1 LYKGNA
7 IYDGV
12 CFIKANKL
20 KDIQLSIEVKKT
32 MKIVVAPDSF
42 KGSLTAVEVSD
53 AIEQGVRE
61 IFPEAEI
68 VKIPMA
74 DGGDGTVQCLV
85 NATGGEI
92 LKEKVT
98 GPLGDEVL
106 ASYGILGDKKTAV
119 IEMAEA
125 SGLTLVPENK
135 RNPLI
140 TTTYGT
146 GQLIKSALDQG
157 CRKMIIGIG
166 GSATNDRGAGM
177 VQALGVKLLDR
188 EGKEIGFGG
197 GELKKVFR
205 IDTKYLDNRLSET
218 KVLIASD
225 VSNPLCG
232 PKGAARIYG
241 PQKGATPEVI
251 KELDESLAYFAEII
265 KRDLNK
271 DIKDIPGAGA
281 AGGLGASL
289 IAFLDAELRP
299 GIEIMI
305 EIVKLEQAIKDADLV
320 ITGEGKIDSQTIYGK
335 APIGVAKIAKRYNI
349 PVIAVAAI
357 IGDDADIVHQY
368 GISSLISVS
377 AQPMR
382 LDESVSNKVL
392 LIKNSIKQSMRAI
405 KTGKGLKTRL

>member
-1 LYKGNA
+1 
-7 IYDGV
+7 
-12 CFIKANKL
+12 
-20 KDIQLSIEVKKT
+20 

-92 LKEKVT
+92 LREKVT
-98 GPLGDEVL
+98 GPLGDEVW

-146 GQLIKSALDQG
+146 GQLIKFALDQG

-166 GSATNDRGAGM
+166 GSATNDVGAGM
-177 VQALGVKLLDR
+177 VQALGAKLLDK
-188 EGKEIGFGG
+188 EGEEIGFGG

-218 KVLIASD
+218 EVLIASD

-232 PKGAARIYG
+232 PKGAARVYG
-241 PQKGATPEVI
+241 PQKGATPEMI
-251 KELDESLAYFAEII
+251 KKLDESLAYFAEII

-271 DIKDIPGAGA
+271 DIKDILGAGA
-281 AGGLGASL
+281 AGGLGAGL
-289 IAFLDAELRP
+289 MAFLDAELKP
-299 GIEIMI
+299 GIEIII

-335 APIGVAKIAKRYNI
+335 APIGVAKIAKKYNI

-357 IGDDADIVHQY
+357 IGDDADIVHQH
-368 GISSLISVS
+368 GI
-377 AQPMR
+377 
-382 LDESVSNKVL
+382 DN
-392 LIKNSIKQSMRAI
+392 LIKVSEPPMSLTEPKSKKIGLVKRSIKQFLER
-405 KTGKGLKTRL
+405 KKGAFY

>member
-1 LYKGNA
+1 
-7 IYDGV
+7 
-12 CFIKANKL
+12 
-20 KDIQLSIEVKKT
+20 

-42 KGSLTAVEVSD
+42 KGSLTAVEVAD
-53 AIEQGVRE
+53 AIGQGVRE
-61 IFPEAEI
+61 IFPEAKI
-68 VKIPMA
+68 IKIPMA

-92 LKEKVT
+92 LKEKVV
-98 GPLGDEVL
+98 GPLGDEVW

-125 SGLTLVPENK
+125 SGLTLVPEDK

-146 GQLIKSALDQG
+146 GQLIKAALDQG

-166 GSATNDRGAGM
+166 GSATNDGGAGM

-197 GELKKVFR
+197 GELKKINR
-205 IDTKYLDNRLSET
+205 INISNLDNRLSET
-218 KVLIASD
+218 EVLIASD

-241 PQKGATPEVI
+241 PQKGATPEI
-251 KELDESLAYFAEII
+251 IEELDKSLAHFAEII

-271 DIKDIPGAGA
+271 DVKDMPGAGA
-281 AGGLGASL
+281 AGGLGAGL
-289 IAFLDAELRP
+289 MAFLDAELKP

-335 APIGVAKIAKRYNI
+335 APIGVAKIAKKYNI

-357 IGDDADIVHQY
+357 VGDDADIVHKY
-368 GISSLISVS
+368 GINTLISVTEK
-377 AQPMR
+377 PMR
-382 LDESVSNKVL
+382 LDESLPNKVL
-392 LIKNSIKQSMRAI
+392 LIKNSIKQSMMAI
-405 KTGKGLKTRL
+405 KTGKELKNHL

>member
-1 LYKGNA
+1 
-7 IYDGV
+7 
-12 CFIKANKL
+12 
-20 KDIQLSIEVKKT
+20 
-32 MKIVVAPDSF
+32 MKIVVTPDSF

-53 AIEQGVRE
+53 AIEQGIRE

-85 NATGGEI
+85 NATGGKI
-92 LKEKVT
+92 LREKVT
-98 GPLGDEVL
+98 DPLGDEVL

-125 SGLTLVPENK
+125 SGLTLVPENR

-146 GQLIKSALDQG
+146 GQLIKAALDQG

-166 GSATNDRGAGM
+166 GSATNDGGAGM

-205 IDTKYLDNRLSET
+205 IDTKCLDNRLSET
-218 KVLIASD
+218 EVLIASD

-232 PKGAARIYG
+232 PKGATRVYG
-241 PQKGATPEVI
+241 PQKGATPEI
-251 KELDESLAYFAEII
+251 TKELDESLAYFAEII

-271 DIKDIPGAGA
+271 DVKDIPGAGA

-289 IAFLDAELRP
+289 IAFLNAELRP
-299 GIEIMI
+299 GIDIMI

-320 ITGEGKIDSQTIYGK
+320 ITGEGKIDSQSIFGK
-335 APIGVAKIAKRYNI
+335 VPLGIGKSAQRYNV
-349 PVIAVAAI
+349 PVIAIVGD
-357 IGDDADIVHQY
+357 IGE
-368 GISSLISVS
+368 GSSLIY
-377 AQPMR
+377 
-382 LDESVSNKVL
+382 KYG
-392 LIKNSIKQSMRAI
+392 INSIMSTVNKAISIDEAMKMSKILLKDATERMMRI
-405 KTGKGLKTRL
+405 IETGMKITKKDYSKKAE

>member
-1 LYKGNA
+1 
-7 IYDGV
+7 
-12 CFIKANKL
+12 
-20 KDIQLSIEVKKT
+20 
-32 MKIVVAPDSF
+32 MKIVIAPDSF
-42 KGSLTAVEVSD
+42 KGSLTAMEVSD
-53 AIEQGVRE
+53 AIEQGIRE
-61 IFPEAEI
+61 IFPEAKI

-85 NATGGEI
+85 NATGGKI
-92 LKEKVT
+92 LREKVT
-98 GPLGDEVL
+98 GPLGNEVL

-146 GQLIKSALDQG
+146 GQLIKSALGQG

-166 GSATNDRGAGM
+166 GSATNDGGAGM
-177 VQALGVKLLDR
+177 VQALGAKLLDKDG
-188 EGKEIGFGG
+188 EEIGFGG

-205 IDTKYLDNRLSET
+205 IDTKCLDNRLSET

-232 PKGAARIYG
+232 SQGASRIYG

-251 KELDESLAYFAEII
+251 EELDESLAYFAGII

-271 DIKDIPGAGA
+271 DVKDIPGAGA
-281 AGGLGASL
+281 AGGLGAGL

-299 GIEIMI
+299 GIEIII
-305 EIVKLEQAIKDADLV
+305 EIVKLEQAIQDADLV

-335 APIGVAKIAKRYNI
+335 APIGVAKIAKKYNV

-368 GISSLISVS
+368 GIDTLLKISEPPMNLNESKVKKYRLI
-377 AQPMR
+377 
-382 LDESVSNKVL
+382 KKT
-392 LIKNSIKQSMRAI
+392 IKNSKIEI
-405 KTGKGLKTRL
+405 LKKITMDYRVKE

>member
-1 LYKGNA
+1 
-7 IYDGV
+7 
-12 CFIKANKL
+12 
-20 KDIQLSIEVKKT
+20 

-53 AIEQGVRE
+53 AIGQGVRE

-85 NATGGEI
+85 NDTGGEI
-92 LKEKVT
+92 LRKKVI

-146 GQLIKSALDQG
+146 GQLIKAALDQG

-166 GSATNDRGAGM
+166 GSATNDGGAGM
-177 VQALGVKLLDR
+177 LQALGVKLLDR

-197 GELKKVFR
+197 GELKEVFR

-241 PQKGATPEVI
+241 PQKGATPEI
-251 KELDESLAYFAEII
+251 IEELDKSLAHFAEII

-271 DIKDIPGAGA
+271 DVKDIPGAGA

-289 IAFLDAELRP
+289 MAFLDAELRP
-299 GIEIMI
+299 GIKIII
-305 EIVKLEQAIKDADLV
+305 EVVKLEQAIKDADLV

-335 APIGVAKIAKRYNI
+335 APIGVAKIAKKYNI
-349 PVIAVAAI
+349 PVVAVAAI
-357 IGDDADIVHQY
+357 ISDDADIVHQY
-368 GISSLISVS
+368 GI
-377 AQPMR
+377 
-382 LDESVSNKVL
+382 DT
-392 LIKNSIKQSMRAI
+392 LIKISEPPMSLAEPKPKKVQLIKRCIKQF
-405 KTGKGLKTRL
+405 LKRNKEAFH

>member
-1 LYKGNA
+1 
-7 IYDGV
+7 
-12 CFIKANKL
+12 
-20 KDIQLSIEVKKT
+20 

-68 VKIPMA
+68 IKIPMA

-92 LKEKVT
+92 LREKVT

-106 ASYGILGDKKTAV
+106 ASYGILGNKKTAV

-125 SGLTLVPENK
+125 SGLTLVPEDK

-146 GQLIKSALDQG
+146 GQLIKAALDQG

-166 GSATNDRGAGM
+166 GSATNDGGAGM

-197 GELKKVFR
+197 GELKKINR
-205 IDTKYLDNRLSET
+205 IDISNLDNRLSQT
-218 KVLIASD
+218 GVLIASD

-232 PKGAARIYG
+232 PKGASRIYG

-251 KELDESLAYFAEII
+251 EELDESLAYFAEII

-271 DIKDIPGAGA
+271 DIKDMPGSGA

-335 APIGVAKIAKRYNI
+335 APIGVAKIAKKYNI

-357 IGDDADIVHQY
+357 IGEDAKIVHKY
-368 GISSLISVS
+368 GITTLIGVT
-377 AQPMR
+377 AQPMK
-382 LDESVSNKVL
+382 LEESVPNKVA
-392 LIKNSIKQSMRAI
+392 LIKNSIKQSMMAM
-405 KTGKGLKTRL
+405 KTGKELKNHL

>member
-1 LYKGNA
+1 
-7 IYDGV
+7 
-12 CFIKANKL
+12 
-20 KDIQLSIEVKKT
+20 
-32 MKIVVAPDSF
+32 
-42 KGSLTAVEVSD
+42 
-53 AIEQGVRE
+53 
-61 IFPEAEI
+61 
-68 VKIPMA
+68 
-74 DGGDGTVQCLV
+74 
-85 NATGGEI
+85 
-92 LKEKVT
+92 EKVT
-98 GPLGDEVL
+98 DPLGCEVL
-106 ASYGILGDKKTAV
+106 AHYGILGDKKTAV

-146 GQLIKSALDQG
+146 GQLIKVALDQG

-166 GSATNDRGAGM
+166 GSATNDAGAGM
-177 VQALGVKLLDR
+177 VQALRGKILDKNG
-188 EGKEIGFGG
+188 EEIGFGG

-205 IDTKYLDNRLSET
+205 IDIKYLDNRLSKT

-232 PKGAARIYG
+232 PKGASRVYG

-251 KELDESLAYFAEII
+251 EELDESLAHFAEII

-281 AGGLGASL
+281 AGGLGAGL
-289 IAFLDAELRP
+289 MAFLDAELRP
-299 GIEIMI
+299 GIEIII

-335 APIGVAKIAKRYNI
+335 APIGVAKIAKKYNV

-357 IGDDADIVHQY
+357 ISDDADIVHQY
-368 GISSLISVS
+368 GI
-377 AQPMR
+377 
-382 LDESVSNKVL
+382 NT
-392 LIKNSIKQSMRAI
+392 LIKISEPPMSLAEPKSKKVRLIKKSIK
-405 KTGKGLKTRL
+405 KFFKEKGRSFSFSF

>member
-1 LYKGNA
+1 
-7 IYDGV
+7 
-12 CFIKANKL
+12 
-20 KDIQLSIEVKKT
+20 

-53 AIEQGVRE
+53 AIEQGIRE

-74 DGGDGTVQCLV
+74 DGGDGTVQCMV

-92 LKEKVT
+92 LREKVT

-146 GQLIKSALDQG
+146 GQLIKAALDQG

-166 GSATNDRGAGM
+166 GSATNDAGAGM
-177 VQALGVKLLDR
+177 VQALGAKLLDKDG
-188 EGKEIGFGG
+188 EEIGFGG

-251 KELDESLAYFAEII
+251 KELDESLACFAEII

-299 GIEIMI
+299 GIEIII
-305 EIVKLEQAIKDADLV
+305 EVVKLERAIKDADLV

-335 APIGVAKIAKRYNI
+335 APIGVAKIAKKYKI
-349 PVIAVAAI
+349 PVMAIAPIV
-357 IGDDADIVHQY
+357 GEDADIVYRY
-368 GISSLISVS
+368 GIDFLVKISEPPMSLAEPKSK
-377 AQPMR
+377 
-382 LDESVSNKVL
+382 KVR
-392 LIKNSIKQSMRAI
+392 LIKKSIK
-405 KTGKGLKTRL
+405 KFFKEKGRSFSFSF

>member
-1 LYKGNA
+1 
-7 IYDGV
+7 
-12 CFIKANKL
+12 
-20 KDIQLSIEVKKT
+20 
-32 MKIVVAPDSF
+32 MKIVIAPDSF

-53 AIEQGVRE
+53 AIEQGARE

-92 LKEKVT
+92 LREKVT

-125 SGLTLVPENK
+125 SGLTLVSENK

-146 GQLIKSALDQG
+146 GQLIKAALDQG

-166 GSATNDRGAGM
+166 GSATNDAGAGM
-177 VQALGVKLLDR
+177 VQALGAKLLDKNGER
-188 EGKEIGFGG
+188 IGFGG
-197 GELKKVFR
+197 GELKKIFR

-232 PKGAARIYG
+232 PKGASRIYG

-251 KELDESLAYFAEII
+251 EELDESLAHFAEVI
-265 KRDLNK
+265 KKDLNK
-271 DIKDIPGAGA
+271 DVKDLPGSGA
-281 AGGLGASL
+281 AGGLGAGL
-289 IAFLDAELRP
+289 IAFLNAELKP
-299 GIEIMI
+299 GIDIVI
-305 EIVKLEQAIKDADLV
+305 EIVKLEQAIKGADLV

-335 APIGVAKIAKRYNI
+335 APIGVAKIAKKYII

-357 IGDDADIVHQY
+357 ISDDADIVHQY
-368 GISSLISVS
+368 GIDNLVKVSEPPMNINYPKDNKISII
-377 AQPMR
+377 R
-382 LDESVSNKVL
+382 ES
-392 LIKNSIKQSMRAI
+392 IKNVIKNMKS
-405 KTGKGLKTRL
+405 KKKL

>member
-1 LYKGNA
+1 
-7 IYDGV
+7 
-12 CFIKANKL
+12 
-20 KDIQLSIEVKKT
+20 

-53 AIEQGVRE
+53 AIEQGIRE

-92 LKEKVT
+92 LREKVT
-98 GPLGDEVL
+98 GPLGDEIL
-106 ASYGILGDKKTAV
+106 ASYGILGDKRTAV

-146 GQLIKSALDQG
+146 GQLIKTALDQG

-166 GSATNDRGAGM
+166 GSATNDGGAGM

-197 GELKKVFR
+197 GELKKIFQ
-205 IDTKYLDNRLSET
+205 IDTKYLDNRLPET

-241 PQKGATPEVI
+241 PQKGATPEI
-251 KELDESLAYFAEII
+251 IEELDRSLAHFAEII
-265 KRDLNK
+265 KRDLHKNV
-271 DIKDIPGAGA
+271 KDIPGAGA

-289 IAFLDAELRP
+289 MAFLDAELRP
-299 GIEIMI
+299 GIEIII
-305 EIVKLEQAIKDADLV
+305 EIVKLEQTIKDADLV

-335 APIGVAKIAKRYNI
+335 APIGVAKIAKKYNV

-357 IGDDADIVHQY
+357 ISDDADIVHQH
-368 GISSLISVS
+368 GI
-377 AQPMR
+377 
-382 LDESVSNKVL
+382 DN
-392 LIKNSIKQSMRAI
+392 LIKVSEPPMSLTEPKSKKVELVKRSVKQFLERKKEAF
-405 KTGKGLKTRL
+405 TN

>member
-1 LYKGNA
+1 
-7 IYDGV
+7 
-12 CFIKANKL
+12 
-20 KDIQLSIEVKKT
+20 

-42 KGSLTAVEVSD
+42 KGSLTAVEVAD
-53 AIEQGVRE
+53 AIEQGIRE

-146 GQLIKSALDQG
+146 GELIKIALDQG

-166 GSATNDRGAGM
+166 GSATNDGGAGM
-177 VQALGVKLLDR
+177 VQALGVKLLDKD
-188 EGKEIGFGG
+188 EEELGFGG

-218 KVLIASD
+218 KVLVASD

-232 PKGAARIYG
+232 PKGASWIYG
-241 PQKGATPEVI
+241 PQKGATPEII
-251 KELDESLAYFAEII
+251 KELDESLAHFAEIV

-271 DIKDIPGAGA
+271 DVKDIPGAGA

-289 IAFLDAELRP
+289 MAFLDAELRP
-299 GIEIMI
+299 GIEIVI
-305 EIVKLEQAIKDADLV
+305 EIVRLERAIKGADLV

-335 APIGVAKIAKRYNI
+335 APIGVAKIAKKYNI
-349 PVIAVAAI
+349 PVVAIAAI
-357 IGDDADIVHQY
+357 IDDDADIVHQY
-368 GISSLISVS
+368 GI
-377 AQPMR
+377 
-382 LDESVSNKVL
+382 NT
-392 LIKNSIKQSMRAI
+392 LIKISEPPMSLAEPKSKKIGLIKRSVKQFLER
-405 KTGKGLKTRL
+405 KKETFHKL

>member
-1 LYKGNA
+1 
-7 IYDGV
+7 
-12 CFIKANKL
+12 
-20 KDIQLSIEVKKT
+20 

-42 KGSLTAVEVSD
+42 KGSLTAVEVAD
-53 AIEQGVRE
+53 AIGQGVRE

-74 DGGDGTVQCLV
+74 DGGEGTVQCLV

-92 LKEKVT
+92 LREKVT

-125 SGLTLVPENK
+125 SGLTLIPENK

-146 GQLIKSALDQG
+146 GQLIKAALDQE

-166 GSATNDRGAGM
+166 GSATNDGGAGM
-177 VQALGVKLLDR
+177 VQALGAKLLDKDG
-188 EGKEIGFGG
+188 EEIGFGG

-205 IDTKYLDNRLSET
+205 IDTKCLDNRLSET

-241 PQKGATPEVI
+241 PQKGATQEVI
-251 KELDESLAYFAEII
+251 EELDKSLAHFAEII
-265 KRDLNK
+265 KRDLHK

-299 GIEIMI
+299 GIDIMI

-320 ITGEGKIDSQTIYGK
+320 LTGEGKIDSQTIYGK
-335 APIGVAKIAKRYNI
+335 APIGVAKIAKKYNI

-357 IGDDADIVHQY
+357 IGDDADIVHQH
-368 GISSLISVS
+368 GI
-377 AQPMR
+377 
-382 LDESVSNKVL
+382 DN
-392 LIKNSIKQSMRAI
+392 LIKVSEPPMSLTEHKSKKVWLIKKSIKQFLEKR
-405 KTGKGLKTRL
+405 TDCLTD

>member
-1 LYKGNA
+1 
-7 IYDGV
+7 
-12 CFIKANKL
+12 
-20 KDIQLSIEVKKT
+20 

-42 KGSLTAVEVSD
+42 KGSLTAVEVAD

-68 VKIPMA
+68 IKIPMA

-146 GQLIKSALDQG
+146 GQLIKIALDQG

-166 GSATNDRGAGM
+166 GSATNDGGAGM
-177 VQALGVKLLDR
+177 VQALGVKLLDKD
-188 EGKEIGFGG
+188 EEELGFGG

-218 KVLIASD
+218 KVIVASD

-232 PKGAARIYG
+232 PKGASWIYG
-241 PQKGATPEVI
+241 PQKGATPEII
-251 KELDESLAYFAEII
+251 KELDKSLAHFAEII

-271 DIKDIPGAGA
+271 DVKDVPGAGA

-289 IAFLDAELRP
+289 MAFLDAELRP
-299 GIEIMI
+299 GIEIII
-305 EIVKLEQAIKDADLV
+305 EIVKLEQAIKGADLV

-335 APIGVAKIAKRYNI
+335 APIGVARIAKKYNI

-357 IGDDADIVHQY
+357 ISADADIVHQY
-368 GISSLISVS
+368 GIDTLIKISEP
-377 AQPMR
+377 PMS
-382 LDESVSNKVL
+382 LDEPKSKKIG
-392 LIKNSIKQSMRAI
+392 LIKRSVKQFLER
-405 KTGKGLKTRL
+405 KKERNFP

>member
-1 LYKGNA
+1 
-7 IYDGV
+7 
-12 CFIKANKL
+12 
-20 KDIQLSIEVKKT
+20 

-42 KGSLTAVEVSD
+42 KGSLTAVEVAD
-53 AIEQGVRE
+53 AIEQGIRE

-85 NATGGEI
+85 TATGGKI

-146 GQLIKSALDQG
+146 GQLIKAALDQG
-157 CRKMIIGIG
+157 CRKMIVGIG
-166 GSATNDRGAGM
+166 GSATNDGGAGM
-177 VQALGVKLLDR
+177 VQALGVKLLDKD
-188 EGKEIGFGG
+188 EEELGFGG

-218 KVLIASD
+218 KVLVASD

-232 PKGAARIYG
+232 PKGASWIYG

-251 KELDESLAYFAEII
+251 KELDESLAHFAEIV

-271 DIKDIPGAGA
+271 DVKDIPGAGA

-289 IAFLDAELRP
+289 MAFLDAELRP
-299 GIEIMI
+299 GIDIVI
-305 EIVKLEQAIKDADLV
+305 EIVKLERAIKGADLV

-335 APIGVAKIAKRYNI
+335 APIGVAKIAQKYNI

-368 GISSLISVS
+368 GI
-377 AQPMR
+377 
-382 LDESVSNKVL
+382 NT
-392 LIKNSIKQSMRAI
+392 LIKISEPPMSLAEPKSKKIGLIKRSVKQFLER
-405 KTGKGLKTRL
+405 KKETFHKL

>member
-1 LYKGNA
+1 
-7 IYDGV
+7 
-12 CFIKANKL
+12 
-20 KDIQLSIEVKKT
+20 
-32 MKIVVAPDSF
+32 MKIVIAPDSF

-53 AIEQGVRE
+53 AIGQGVRE

-92 LKEKVT
+92 LRKKVT

-146 GQLIKSALDQG
+146 GQLIKAGLDRG

-166 GSATNDRGAGM
+166 GSATNDGGAGM
-177 VQALGVKLLDR
+177 VQALGVKLLDKD
-188 EGKEIGFGG
+188 EEEIGFGG
-197 GELKKVFR
+197 GELKNITRVD
-205 IDTKYLDNRLSET
+205 INYMDERLSNT
-218 KVLIASD
+218 KVLVASD

-232 PKGAARIYG
+232 PKGATKVYG

-271 DIKDIPGAGA
+271 DVKDIPGAGA

-289 IAFLDAELRP
+289 MAFLDAELRP
-299 GIEIMI
+299 GIDIVI

-335 APIGVAKIAKRYNI
+335 APIGVAKIAKKYNI

-357 IGDDADIVHQY
+357 ISDDADIVHQY
-368 GISSLISVS
+368 GINTLLKISEPPISL
-377 AQPMR
+377 AEPKPK
-382 LDESVSNKVL
+382 KVQ
-392 LIKNSIKQSMRAI
+392 LIKKCIEQF
-405 KTGKGLKTRL
+405 LKRKKEVFH

>member
-1 LYKGNA
+1 
-7 IYDGV
+7 
-12 CFIKANKL
+12 
-20 KDIQLSIEVKKT
+20 

-53 AIEQGVRE
+53 AIGQGVRE

-92 LKEKVT
+92 LREKVT
-98 GPLGDEVL
+98 DPLGDEVW
-106 ASYGILGDKKTAV
+106 ASYGTLGDKKTAV

-125 SGLTLVPENK
+125 SGLTLVPENR

-146 GQLIKSALDQG
+146 GQLIKAGLDRG

-166 GSATNDRGAGM
+166 GSATNDGGAGM
-177 VQALGVKLLDR
+177 VQALGVKLLDKDG
-188 EGKEIGFGG
+188 EDVGFGG

-232 PKGAARIYG
+232 PKGAARVYG
-241 PQKGATPEVI
+241 PQKGATLEMI
-251 KELDESLAYFAEII
+251 KKLDESLAYFAEII

-281 AGGLGASL
+281 AGGLGAGL
-289 IAFLDAELRP
+289 MAFLDAELRP
-299 GIEIMI
+299 GIEIII
-305 EIVKLEQAIKDADLV
+305 EIVKLEQAIKNADLV

-335 APIGVAKIAKRYNI
+335 APIGVAKIAKKYNI

-357 IGDDADIVHQY
+357 IGDDADIVHKY
-368 GISSLISVS
+368 GI
-377 AQPMR
+377 
-382 LDESVSNKVL
+382 NT
-392 LIKNSIKQSMRAI
+392 LIKISEPPMGLAEPKSKKVWLIKRSIKQFFERKAEAFH
-405 KTGKGLKTRL
+405 

>member
-1 LYKGNA
+1 
-7 IYDGV
+7 
-12 CFIKANKL
+12 
-20 KDIQLSIEVKKT
+20 

-53 AIEQGVRE
+53 AIEQGIRE
-61 IFPEAEI
+61 IFPKAEI

-85 NATGGEI
+85 NATAGEI
-92 LKEKVT
+92 LRKKVT
-98 GPLGDEVL
+98 DPLGDEVL
-106 ASYGILGDKKTAV
+106 ASYGILGDKKTSV

-125 SGLTLVPENK
+125 SGLTLVPENR

-146 GQLIKSALDQG
+146 GQLIKAALDQG

-166 GSATNDRGAGM
+166 GSATNDGGAGM

-232 PKGAARIYG
+232 PKGATRVYG
-241 PQKGATPEVI
+241 PQKGATPEMI
-251 KELDESLAYFAEII
+251 KKLDESLAYFAEII

-271 DIKDIPGAGA
+271 DVKDIPGAGA

-289 IAFLDAELRP
+289 MAFLDAELRP
-299 GIEIMI
+299 GIEIVI
-305 EIVKLEQAIKDADLV
+305 EVVRLDQAIKNTDLV

-335 APIGVAKIAKRYNI
+335 APIGVAKIAKKYNI

-357 IGDDADIVHQY
+357 ISDDADIVHQY
-368 GISSLISVS
+368 GI
-377 AQPMR
+377 
-382 LDESVSNKVL
+382 NT
-392 LIKNSIKQSMRAI
+392 LIKISEPPISLAEPKPKKVQLIKRCIKQFLERNKEAFH
-405 KTGKGLKTRL
+405 

>member
-1 LYKGNA
+1 
-7 IYDGV
+7 
-12 CFIKANKL
+12 
-20 KDIQLSIEVKKT
+20 

-42 KGSLTAVEVSD
+42 KGSLTAIEVSD
-53 AIEQGVRE
+53 AIEQGIRE

-74 DGGDGTVQCLV
+74 DGGDGTVQCLA

-92 LKEKVT
+92 LGEKVT
-98 GPLGDEVL
+98 GPLGGEVL
-106 ASYGILGDKKTAV
+106 AHYGILGDKKTAV

-146 GQLIKSALDQG
+146 GQLIKAALTQG

-166 GSATNDRGAGM
+166 GSATNDAGAGM
-177 VQALGVKLLDR
+177 VQALGVKLLDKNG
-188 EGKEIGFGG
+188 EEIGFGG
-197 GELKKVFR
+197 GELKKLIW
-205 IDTKYLDNRLSET
+205 IDISNLDNRLFDT
-218 KVLIASD
+218 KVLVASD

-232 PKGAARIYG
+232 PKGASQTYG
-241 PQKGATPEVI
+241 HQKGATPEII
-251 KELDESLAYFAEII
+251 KELDGYLAHFAELI
-265 KRDLNK
+265 KKELNK

-289 IAFLDAELRP
+289 MAFLNAELRL
-299 GIEIMI
+299 GIEIII
-305 EIVKLEQAIKDADLV
+305 EIVKLEQAIKDTDLV

-335 APIGVAKIAKRYNI
+335 TPIGVAKIAKKYNI
-349 PVIAVAAI
+349 PVMAVAAI

-377 AQPMR
+377 GQPMR
-382 LDESVSNKVL
+382 LEESVPNKVA
-392 LIKNSIKQSMRAI
+392 LIKNSIKQSMMAM
-405 KTGKGLKTRL
+405 KTGKELKKN